1 MKFNPILLCSLLFLS
16 NQLFAQDS
24 ESYFNYEDYDWSET
38 EAVFTGEVDDS
49 TAALILK
56 DKLLYNFHYIGE
68 DNKLVMDRLYHRR
81 VYLNSTSAL
90 EEFNRKYIPTGEA
103 NELLKFRARA
113 ITGNKVTEIDE
124 DDIETGLLED
134 SETEYNYFAFQGL
147 EVGSIVEYY
156 YVNRMY
162 PNTKGLMI
170 TYQEEYEIL
179 DFQLDVITPW
189 NLIFTNK
196 VYNLP
201 DSVITDT
208 SIENQNRWYLHTAT
222 SAYEEESV
230 SPGKALM
237 GRVMFKLDQNL
248 YNGASDITSYNYA
261 AQNLISFITVELSRK
276 GEKAIKQEAKNASK
290 YLVKEEPNL
299 SLAQRLEHYIK
310 DNYSYYD
317 ASATQLNDI
326 EFIQEN
332 KVFNSGGALRLYTR
346 ILDQL
351 ELDYQVVYTTNR
363 SQLIFDDEFES
374 NKFLDELLV
383 YIPQED
389 LYFDI
394 SDVSSRN
401 GVNNFNFTANKALF
415 IDKELLGEDFVALT
429 DVREI
434 PYKPASFTVDSIKAK
449 VILDDAFLDNKVNVF
464 RSLTGYAARSYQG
477 IFELIKEEDQ
487 LKEIE
492 ESLIGYI
499 DSEAEVQDIEVRNG
513 KAIYLGRKPLQA
525 TATLTNIQL
534 LENAGNSLLLNVGKL
549 IGPQM
554 TMYDED
560 SARVNDIYNY
570 FARSYYRTIEFE
582 IPTGYKLLNADDLLF
597 DEKLV
602 IDGETRAIFKST
614 YQTTGNTVLVTISE
628 WYEDHIYPKEYFE
641 DYLKVVN
648 AAADFN
654 KVSVL
659 LEKES

>member
-1 MKFNPILLCSLLFLS
+1 M
-16 NQLFAQDS
+16 
-24 ESYFNYEDYDWSET
+24 
-38 EAVFTGEVDDS
+38 
-49 TAALILK
+49 
-56 DKLLYNFHYIGE
+56 
-68 DNKLVMDRLYHRR
+68 
-81 VYLNSTSAL
+81 
-90 EEFNRKYIPTGEA
+90 
-103 NELLKFRARA
+103 
-113 ITGNKVTEIDE
+113 
-124 DDIETGLLED
+124 
-134 SETEYNYFAFQGL
+134 
-147 EVGSIVEYY
+147 
-156 YVNRMY
+156 
-162 PNTKGLMI
+162 
-170 TYQEEYEIL
+170 
-179 DFQLDVITPW
+179 
-189 NLIFTNK
+189 
-196 VYNLP
+196 
-201 DSVITDT
+201 
-208 SIENQNRWYLHTAT
+208 
-222 SAYEEESV
+222 
-230 SPGKALM
+230 
-237 GRVMFKLDQNL
+237 
-248 YNGASDITSYNYA
+248 
-261 AQNLISFITVELSRK
+261 
-276 GEKAIKQEAKNASK
+276 
-290 YLVKEEPNL
+290 
-299 SLAQRLEHYIK
+299 RLEHYIE